1 MPQSGTTGADLVCRL
16 LATTTAL
23 LFLTSCYDYR
33 PLSGPLTSAGT
44 APSRPS
50 PEQSEAEE
58 KAAVAIQK
66 CTDQFPDIAGQKAAR
81 VRCIVTS
88 TDAIWDKS
96 LPETSEARHALGS
109 YATQLAERED
119 RGEIT
124 REQAENL
131 YQQFLQQTPG
141 MAIPPKKSP

>member
-1 MPQSGTTGADLVCRL
+1 MPQAGTTGFDLVCRL
-16 LATTTAL
+16 LAATTAL
-23 LFLTSCYDYR
+23 LLTGCYDYR
-33 PLSGPLTSAGT
+33 PLSGPLTTVGNS
-44 APSRPS
+44 PSRPS
-50 PEQSEAEE
+50 PEQSEADE

-66 CTDQFPDIAGQKAAR
+66 CTEQFPDIAGQKAAR

-141 MAIPPKKSP
+141 IAIPPKK